1 MPGLLR
7 PFHLIALTGVL
18 LCTTF
23 TVGCVTDDAPKRTR
37 VAPSPM
43 FNQPRDYK
51 PAQLGP
57 VDPVAISFALA
68 EAEDAI
74 ARGVQKNLQ
83 AQKQTDMATS
93 SKSLFAFYWAEADE
107 YERWKYFNK
116 FKNDHRA
123 QIFGPL
129 GICLIYTEWRVTEHA
144 EKPCAQVRKKFGD
157 LSVMEVA
164 QGRYW
169 EGKGNTVEALKHYNN
184 AVEINSEDVSAH
196 LAIGNL
202 KAANGDGSSA
212 LKAWDRSIRAWPK
225 CFRCYR
231 AKAQFVEAKFGLSD
245 ALPIWE
251 EVLKIAPEDTE
262 SLTRY
267 AKAQVG
273 RDDNKALFAY
283 ETALKGGKKDFMT
296 YMAAAQIAIRLAQL
310 EKSIGYLEEAVA
322 LDKTNRDAWWTL
334 TLQYEKAALED
345 KYLEAL
351 NKMLEFEPKNDDI
364 HLRLAR
370 LYHKKESMVDCL
382 KHYRILKELVKEG
395 QSLLLSKAV
404 HAEAEKERLKLL
416 DQLKI
421 AKGFHGSA
429 GQVVGTVQYRA
440 NKMFQQRLKTTEDL
454 GGSIRL
460 LVTTNAKSR
469 VENVEITDDQ
479 INDLWMAANVIG
491 NLRRAIIWGGAKR
504 YNIELVFEK

>member
-1 MPGLLR
+1 M
-7 PFHLIALTGVL
+7 
-18 LCTTF
+18 
-23 TVGCVTDDAPKRTR
+23 
-37 VAPSPM
+37 
-43 FNQPRDYK
+43 
-51 PAQLGP
+51 
-57 VDPVAISFALA
+57 
-68 EAEDAI
+68 
-74 ARGVQKNLQ
+74 
-83 AQKQTDMATS
+83 
-93 SKSLFAFYWAEADE
+93 
-107 YERWKYFNK
+107 
-116 FKNDHRA
+116 
-123 QIFGPL
+123 
-129 GICLIYTEWRVTEHA
+129 
-144 EKPCAQVRKKFGD
+144 
-157 LSVMEVA
+157 
-164 QGRYW
+164 
-169 EGKGNTVEALKHYNN
+169 
-184 AVEINSEDVSAH
+184 
-196 LAIGNL
+196 
-202 KAANGDGSSA
+202 
-212 LKAWDRSIRAWPK
+212 
-225 CFRCYR
+225 
-231 AKAQFVEAKFGLSD
+231 
-245 ALPIWE
+245 
-251 EVLKIAPEDTE
+251 LKIAPEDTE

-273 RDDNKALFAY
+273 RDDSKALFAY
-283 ETALKGGKKDFMT
+283 ETALKGGKKDFIT
-296 YMAAAQIAIRLAQL
+296 YMAAAQIAIRLEKL

-322 LDKTNRDAWWTL
+322 LDKTSRDAWWTL
-334 TLQYEKAALED
+334 TLQYEKAELED

-382 KHYRILKELVKEG
+382 KHYRILKELAKEG

-404 HAEAEKERLKLL
+404 LAEAEKERLKL

-469 VENVEITDDQ
+469 VESVEITDDQ